1 MNTYFNSFLNR
12 TGNLLLLLIGMES
25 ICLLFCDSFG
35 LIVSLHAGI
44 LLALLCVLLWI
55 ASSFRFGPLI
65 GIPLCALILILL
77 FRQSG
82 HTISE
87 SFEALADQVVGTYY
101 HHFSSSSEAF
111 QDSESGLAAPA
122 LLSMLFLLAAFIS
135 FSLTSAS
142 FRISLARLA
151 TFPVFLACILVN
163 GTPPVIPTLG
173 VLVFWLGLQ
182 LSGDSYRVT
191 DGAGK
196 AFLLGIVP
204 CILVLAGLL
213 LLYRPSTYHY
223 DERDVTMSQ
232 QFDRVGNLLSN
243 WFGGTG
249 ASSEG
254 SPASGNSANGEMTH
268 APSGWGHDQD
278 NLDLTSPFDYSSLPQ
293 TAMTLRTDVSGTVY
307 LRGKSYGDYLGTAWS
322 SAVENSHGN
331 ALNYAGHSILNRQ
344 ETEKHPFQLFTP
356 VAYDILYL
364 PYFTMTGSLGDI
376 SVPSDELT
384 SYGGDFYRL
393 SSDPYHPNN
402 DFALPSSL
410 VQEEQQYREFVHS
423 YYTRLPESTRS
434 AMNQVCISNGLNA
447 EQDNILNAVSTF
459 VRSQGIYDLS
469 VEAYPD
475 SDYAVYFL
483 TVSPRGYCIH
493 YATAAVALFRTL
505 NIPARICEGYM
516 VNSVPNANVRITG
529 ENAHAWAEVYL
540 DGFGWIPVEV
550 TASEGESLAAS
561 QSEPGEVPETGSENA
576 LDSGN
581 SEVPDFESDPSD
593 VPSDESEAEQ
603 PETASD
609 DSSSE
614 ESVSETAAS
623 KRVFLRILLW
633 LLGIPALL
641 AALLFGRYYLLRVRY
656 ESRFNSAGVNQKAIL
671 LYRYALQVSS
681 YGAELPDSIRIPAEK
696 AAFSQHELTQEEF
709 HSSYQAFENM
719 LQETYATLN
728 RWERFRFRFLSGLL

>member
-1 MNTYFNSFLNR
+1 MNTYFNTFLNR

-25 ICLLFCDSFG
+25 ICLLFCDRFG
-35 LIVSLHAGI
+35 LDFSLHAGL

-55 ASSFRFGPLI
+55 ASGVRYGALI
-65 GIPLCALILILL
+65 GLPLCALVLFLI

-82 HTISE
+82 HTVSA
-87 SFEALADQVVGTYY
+87 SFKALADQVVETYY
-101 HHFSSSSEAF
+101 HHFGSSSGAF
-111 QDSESGLAAPA
+111 RDSESGIAVPA

-151 TFPVFLACILVN
+151 TFPVFIACILVN

-182 LSGDSYRVT
+182 LSGDAYRDT

-204 CILVLAGLL
+204 CVLVLAGLL

-223 DERDVTMSQ
+223 DERDVTLSQ
-232 QFDRVGNLLSN
+232 QFDRVGNMLSN

-249 ASSEG
+249 SSSEG
-254 SPASGNSANGEMTH
+254 TPAYGNSGNAEMTH

-278 NLDLTSPFDYSSLPQ
+278 ILDLTSPFDYSSLPQ
-293 TAMTLRTDVSGTVY
+293 TAMTLRTDVSGTIY
-307 LRGKSYGDYLGTAWS
+307 LRGKSYGDYMGTAWS
-322 SAVENSHGN
+322 PAVENSHGN
-331 ALNYAGHSILNRQ
+331 ALNYAGHSILNHQ
-344 ETEKHPFQLFTP
+344 DTEKHPFQLFTP
-356 VAYDILYL
+356 AAYDILYL

-393 SSDPYHPNN
+393 SSDPYHP
-402 DFALPSSL
+402 DSDYALPASL
-410 VQEEQQYREFVHS
+410 VQEELQYREFVHS
-423 YYTRLPESTRS
+423 YYTRLPDSTRS
-434 AMNQVCISNGLNA
+434 TLNQICISNGLDA
-447 EQDNILNAVSTF
+447 EQDNILTAVSSF
-459 VRSQGIYDLS
+459 VRNQGIYDLS

-475 SDYAVYFL
+475 PDYAVYFL

-493 YATAAVALFRTL
+493 YATAAVALFRSL

-516 VNSVPNANVRITG
+516 VNSVPNLNVRITG

-540 DGFGWIPVEV
+540 DGFGWVPVEV
-550 TASEGESLAAS
+550 TASEGESAAVS
-561 QSEPGEVPETGSENA
+561 QAGPGEVPDQSQEDAVDE
-576 LDSGN
+576 GN
-581 SEVPDFESDPSD
+581 SEAPDFGSDPAGI
-593 VPSDESEAEQ
+593 PYEESETEQ
-603 PETASD
+603 PETAED

-614 ESVSETAAS
+614 ESAPETLPS
-623 KRVFLRILLW
+623 NRVFLRIMLW

-641 AALLFGRYYLLRVRY
+641 AALLFGRYYLLRIRRK
-656 ESRFNSAGVNQKAIL
+656 SRFDSAEVNQKAIL
-671 LYRYALQVSS
+671 LYRDALRVSS
-681 YGAELPDSIRIPAEK
+681 YGAEMPESIRIPAEK
-696 AAFSQHELTQEEF
+696 AAFSQHELTQEEYL
-709 HSSYQAFENM
+709 SSYQAYEQM
-719 LQETYATLN
+719 VLDTYTSLN
-728 RWERFRFRFLSGLL
+728 RWDQFRFRFLSGLL